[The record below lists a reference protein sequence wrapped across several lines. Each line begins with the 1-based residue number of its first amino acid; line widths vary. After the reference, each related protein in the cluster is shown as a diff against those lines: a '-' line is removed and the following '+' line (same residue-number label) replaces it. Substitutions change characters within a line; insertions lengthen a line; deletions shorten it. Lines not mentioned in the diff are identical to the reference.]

1 MFALV
6 ALGAQG
12 QQPPVFRGTTDIVRV
27 FVTVTD
33 RDGKLVTS
41 LGQEDFEL
49 RDEGRPQPI
58 TLFDNTPQPIRLVVM
73 LDVSGSM
80 EGNLQLLRSKAYA
93 RSLERLLP
101 LIDHQQ
107 VNGARAGNAEQVAAY
122 QQTSQYVIERI
133 NQLRGEQ
140 ESTEHT
146 TNVGLRI
153 FDDAEPAVKRIEP
166 AATSEDELDV
176 PEFLKDGFQPANA

>member
-1 MFALV
+1 MLIWIDYRNRSRAL
-6 ALGAQG
+6 AQLIHEIAEARHNRREHVYSKSQRELAHPEG
-12 QQPPVFRGTTDIVRV
+12 WWPNHLTADRADEQLLDCLTTLWEYP
-27 FVTVTD
+27 
-33 RDGKLVTS
+33 G
-41 LGQEDFEL
+41 L
-49 RDEGRPQPI
+49 RRP
-58 TLFDNTPQPIRLVVM
+58 
-73 LDVSGSM
+73 
-80 EGNLQLLRSKAYA
+80 GNLQLLRSKAYA

-122 QQTSQYVIERI
+122 QQTSQYVIDRI